1 MDINLTDENFEAEI
15 KKQEKPVLVDFFAV
29 WCEPCAM
36 LAPILEKVTEELK
49 DKIILL
55 KANLDDIPLTAQ
67 KFGVDRIPT
76 VNLFKNGKIISGFVG
91 LRSETDIK
99 DWLKKLI

>member
-76 VNLFKNGKIISGFVG
+76 VNLFTERLSVV
-91 LRSETDIK
+91 L
-99 DWLKKLI
+99 